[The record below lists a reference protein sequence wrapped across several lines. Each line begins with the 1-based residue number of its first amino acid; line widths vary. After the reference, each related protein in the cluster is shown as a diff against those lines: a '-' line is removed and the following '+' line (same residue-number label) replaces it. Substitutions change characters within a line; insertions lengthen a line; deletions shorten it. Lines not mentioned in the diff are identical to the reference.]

1 MIVPVRGLVRLSP
14 KATILA
20 RVGWGLVSHL
30 IIGGHKARRY
40 AELANGDF
48 IWCYVQCSWS
58 QLLGQPWVA
67 RHHQNHQY
75 PFECNLVLGLT
86 SHILPEIVIA
96 NPAAA
101 GCGNLLPSKELH
113 N

>member
-1 MIVPVRGLVRLSP
+1 MTPTGADVERLSH

-48 IWCYVQCSWS
+48 ICAISS
-58 QLLGQPWVA
+58 VA
-67 RHHQNHQY
+67 GVN
-75 PFECNLVLGLT
+75 F
-86 SHILPEIVIA
+86 
-96 NPAAA
+96 
-101 GCGNLLPSKELH
+101 
-113 N
+113 